1 MLRQRASELDFGL
14 KPGAPQCMAQPLT
27 PGANQRFKRK
37 TNKRK
42 VLCFGMSDKEERKE
56 KQQHDWNNKAT
67 SAAAVSDLASVKW
80 TSKCLNA

>member
-1 MLRQRASELDFGL
+1 
-14 KPGAPQCMAQPLT
+14 
-27 PGANQRFKRK
+27 
-37 TNKRK
+37 
-42 VLCFGMSDKEERKE
+42 MSDKEERKE